1 MRLTPKVC
9 ERQNQQPHRSC
20 NFGTGVFGALYESA
34 KHSAALEAHAPR
46 MQDTGCKTPRAQALG
61 SATSIRQCTSKS
73 VSKGVHMF
81 TTTSTRRQFVAGAA
95 GLAAVAAMGGV
106 QLAKADEAA
115 SSIVDG
121 TYAATG
127 IGRNGDID
135 LEATFKDGKLTA
147 IVARS
152 NESKNIGDAAIEILT
167 QRALESQ
174 TLNLDSVTGAT
185 LTSFGFKSA
194 LADAYEQAGADVDA
208 LEEAE
213 SGLEPAPAIEE
224 ECDVVVVGT
233 GGAGMAAAVSAA
245 EAGAKVILLDKMDIY
260 GGNTNC
266 GEGTF
271 NSPDPARQDP
281 MGIEDSA
288 DKFFEDTYEG
298 GDEKADPELVRILAD
313 NALDG
318 IHWMEAH
325 GLVFND
331 EVFTAIGGK
340 WQRGHSI
347 KVQKMGQQGGAYY
360 VSCLMDCATRL
371 GVKYYTDAKVEAIST
386 DADGNVTGVTGSRV
400 SSGNP
405 VTVTA
410 KSVVMATGGYA
421 RNPQLAMQYDT
432 RVTETMPSSCNV
444 SATGDAIPMAQ
455 EIGAGLK
462 NMELVQIHPLG
473 DPQNGGV
480 ATFVGNWLGVEDYVM
495 VNDEAK
501 RFTAEDGRR
510 DEIANAILEQTNDEM
525 WLIVDST
532 DITDDR
538 LDQIADLVATGHSF
552 QADTIADLAE
562 QIAVDPATLEETID
576 GYNAVIDAGEDLMV
590 DPGKKLLGDKV
601 EDGPFYA
608 SKRIPTIHYTMGGLA
623 INTDAQV
630 TKEDGTPI
638 ANLFAA
644 GECTGGVQ
652 GGNRLGGNSF
662 TDIIVFG
669 RIAGQSAAANA
680 LA

>member
-1 MRLTPKVC
+1 MF
-9 ERQNQQPHRSC
+9 N
-20 NFGTGVFGALYESA
+20 
-34 KHSAALEAHAPR
+34 
-46 MQDTGCKTPRAQALG
+46 
-61 SATSIRQCTSKS
+61 ATA
-73 VSKGVHMF
+73 
-81 TTTSTRRQFVAGAA
+81 TRRQFVAGAA
-95 GLAAVAAMGGV
+95 AIAGVAAMGGV
-106 QLAKADEAA
+106 NMAKAEEAA
-115 SSIVDG
+115 STIADG
-121 TYAATG
+121 TYSATG
-127 IGRNGDID
+127 TGRNGDINI
-135 LEATFKDGKLTA
+135 EATFKDGKLVT
-147 IVARS
+147 IVTES
-152 NESKNIGDAAIEILT
+152 SESKNIGDAAIEILT
-167 QRALESQ
+167 QRAIESQ
-174 TLNLDSVTGAT
+174 TLNLDSITGAT

-194 LADAYEQAGADVDA
+194 LEDAYTQAGADVDA
-208 LEEAE
+208 LSEAE
-213 SGLEPAPAIEE
+213 SGLEPAPAIEA

-245 EAGAKVILLDKMDIY
+245 EAGCSVILLDKMDIY

-271 NSPDPARQDP
+271 NSPDPERQEP

-288 DKFFEDTYEG
+288 DKFYEDTFEG
-298 GDEKADPELVRILAD
+298 GDETADPELVRILAD

-318 IHWMEAH
+318 IHWMEGH

-340 WQRGHSI
+340 WQRGHSV
-347 KVQKMGQQGGAYY
+347 KVQKNGQQGGSYY

-405 VTVTA
+405 ITVTA

-432 RVTETMPSSCNV
+432 RVTEDMPSSCNV
-444 SATGDAIPMAQ
+444 SATGDAIPMGL

-552 QADTIADLAE
+552 QADSIEDLAE
-562 QIAVDPATLEETID
+562 QIELDPATLVETID
-576 GYNAVIDAGEDLMV
+576 GYNAVIDAGEDTMV
-590 DPGKKLLGDKV
+590 DPGKQLLGDKV

-623 INTDAQV
+623 IDTNAQV
-630 TKEDGTPI
+630 TTDDGTPI

-652 GGNRLGGNSF
+652 GANRLGGNSF

-680 LA
+680 KAEA

>member
-1 MRLTPKVC
+1 ML
-9 ERQNQQPHRSC
+9 
-20 NFGTGVFGALYESA
+20 ESA
-34 KHSAALEAHAPR
+34 L
-46 MQDTGCKTPRAQALG
+46 
-61 SATSIRQCTSKS
+61 
-73 VSKGVHMF
+73 
-81 TTTSTRRQFVAGAA
+81 TRRSFVAGAA
-95 GLAAVAAMGGV
+95 ALGLATAFAGTARAAES
-106 QLAKADEAA
+106 AKADSAA
-115 SSIVDG
+115 SGIADG
-121 TYAATG
+121 TYEAEAN
-127 IGRNGDID
+127 GRNGAVK
-135 LEATFKDGKLTA
+135 LTVTFKDGKLANIVTA
-147 IVARS
+147 S
-152 NESKNIGDAAIEILT
+152 DESKNIGDAAIELLT
-167 QRALESQ
+167 QRAIESQ
-174 TLNLDSVTGAT
+174 TLNLDSITGAT
-185 LTSFGFKSA
+185 LTSAAFMMA
-194 LADAYEQAGADVDA
+194 LEDAYSQAGADTAA
-208 LEEAE
+208 LEKADN
-213 SGLEPAPAIEE
+213 GLEPAPAIDE
-224 ECDVVVVGT
+224 ECDVVIVGT
-233 GGAGMAAAVSAA
+233 GGAGMAAAVTAA
-245 EAGAKVILLDKMDIY
+245 EAGASVIMLDKMDIY

-266 GEGTF
+266 GEGTL
-271 NSPDPARQDP
+271 NAPDPQRQDP
-281 MGIEDSA
+281 MGVEDSV
-288 DKFFEDTYEG
+288 DKFFTDTYEG
-298 GDEKADPELVRILAD
+298 GDEKADPDLVHVLAN
-313 NALDG
+313 NALDAV
-318 IHWMEAH
+318 HWMEGH
-325 GLVFND
+325 GLVYND

-340 WQRGHSI
+340 WQRGHSV
-347 KVQKMGQQGGAYY
+347 KVQKNGQQGGAYY
-360 VSCLMDCATRL
+360 VSCLMDNAIRL
-371 GVKYYTDAKVEAIST
+371 GVKYYTDAKVTSIDT
-386 DADGNVTGVTGSRV
+386 DSEGNVTGVSGERV
-400 SSGNP
+400 SSGAS
-405 VTVTA
+405 VSVKA

-421 RNPQLAMQYDT
+421 RNPQLAMQYDK

-538 LDQIADLVATGHSF
+538 KDQIADLVATGHSF
-552 QADTIADLAE
+552 EADSIEDLAG
-562 QIAVDPATLEETID
+562 QIELDPDTLVETID
-576 GYNAVIDAGEDLMV
+576 GYNACIDAGQDTMV
-590 DPGKKLLGDKV
+590 DPGKQLLGDKV

-638 ANLFAA
+638 ANLYAA

-652 GGNRLGGNSF
+652 GGNRLGGNSY

-669 RIAGQSAAANA
+669 RIAGASAAANA

>member
-1 MRLTPKVC
+1 MFET
-9 ERQNQQPHRSC
+9 
-20 NFGTGVFGALYESA
+20 AL
-34 KHSAALEAHAPR
+34 
-46 MQDTGCKTPRAQALG
+46 
-61 SATSIRQCTSKS
+61 
-73 VSKGVHMF
+73 
-81 TTTSTRRQFVAGAA
+81 TRRSFVAGATA
-95 GLAAVAAMGGV
+95 LAATAA
-106 QLAKADEAA
+106 LAGRQALAADSAA
-115 SSIVDG
+115 KDASAAADNGIVDG
-121 TYAATG
+121 TYTAEAN
-127 IGRNGDID
+127 GRNGAVK
-135 LEATFKDGKLTA
+135 LEATFKDGKLLT
-147 IVARS
+147 IVCTS
-152 NESKNIGDAAIEILT
+152 SESKNIGDAAIEILT
-167 QRALESQ
+167 QRAIESQ
-174 TLNLDSVTGAT
+174 CLNLDSVTGAT
-185 LTSFGFKSA
+185 LTSAAFLMA
-194 LADAYEQAGADVDA
+194 LEDCYDQAGADTKA
-208 LEEAE
+208 LEKAE
-213 SGLEPAPAIEE
+213 TGLEPAPAIEE
-224 ECDVVVVGT
+224 ECDVVIVGT

-245 EAGAKVILLDKMDIY
+245 EAGASVILLDKMDIY

-281 MGIEDSA
+281 MGVEDSA
-288 DKFFEDTYEG
+288 DKFYTDTFEG
-298 GDEKADPELVRILAD
+298 GDEKADPALVRILAD

-318 IHWMEAH
+318 VHWMEAH

-340 WQRGHSI
+340 WQRGHSV
-347 KVQKMGQQGGAYY
+347 KVQKNGQQGGAYY
-360 VSCLMDCATRL
+360 VSCLLDNAIRL
-371 GVKYYTDAKVEAIST
+371 GAKYYTDAKVEHIDV
-386 DADGNVTGVTGSRV
+386 DANGNVTGVTGSRV

-405 VTVTA
+405 VKITA
-410 KSVVMATGGYA
+410 KSVIMATGGYA
-421 RNPQLAMQYDT
+421 RNAKLAMQYDK
-432 RVTETMPSSCNV
+432 RVTEDMPSSCNI
-444 SATGDAIPMAQ
+444 SATGDAIVMGQ

-510 DEIANAILEQTNDEM
+510 DEIANAILEQPNKEM
-525 WLIVDST
+525 WLLVDST

-538 LDQIADLVATGHSF
+538 KDQIADLVATGHSF
-552 QADTIADLAE
+552 QADTIKDLAS
-562 QIAVDPATLEETID
+562 QISLDPDTLEETVD
-576 GYNAVIDAGEDLMV
+576 GYNAVIDAGTDTMV

-601 EDGPFYA
+601 TDAPFYA
-608 SKRIPTIHYTMGGLA
+608 SKRICTIHYTMGGLA

-669 RIAGQSAAANA
+669 RIAGQNAAANA

>member
-1 MRLTPKVC
+1 ML
-9 ERQNQQPHRSC
+9 
-20 NFGTGVFGALYESA
+20 
-34 KHSAALEAHAPR
+34 
-46 MQDTGCKTPRAQALG
+46 DTIRA
-61 SATSIRQCTSKS
+61 S
-73 VSKGVHMF
+73 
-81 TTTSTRRQFVAGAA
+81 RRQFVAGAA
-95 GLAAVAAMGGV
+95 ALGLASAFAGTSLARADESAVA
-106 QLAKADEAA
+106 DAA
-115 SSIVDG
+115 GTIVDG
-121 TYAATG
+121 TYEASAT
-127 IGRNGDID
+127 GRNGALDMT
-135 LEATFKDGKLTA
+135 ATFKDGKLVT
-147 IVARS
+147 ITTLS
-152 NESKNIGDAAIEILT
+152 DESKNIGDAAIELLT
-167 QRALESQ
+167 QRAIASQ
-174 TLNLDSVTGAT
+174 CLNLDTITGAT
-185 LTSFGFKSA
+185 LTSFAFKSA
-194 LADAYEQAGADVDA
+194 LEDIYAQAGADTKA
-208 LEEAE
+208 LASAE

-233 GGAGMAAAVSAA
+233 GGAGMAAAVTAA
-245 EAGAKVILLDKMDIY
+245 EAGASVILLDKMDIY

-271 NSPDPARQDP
+271 NSPDPERQEP

-288 DKFFEDTYEG
+288 DKFYEDTFEG
-298 GDEKADPELVRILAD
+298 GDETADPELVRILAD

-318 IHWMEAH
+318 VHWMEAH

-347 KVQKMGQQGGAYY
+347 KVQKNGQQGGAYY

-386 DADGNVTGVTGSRV
+386 DADGAVTGVTGSRV

-405 VTVTA
+405 ITITA

-421 RNPQLAMQYDT
+421 RNPQLAMQYDS
-432 RVTETMPSSCNV
+432 RVTEDMPSSCNI

-495 VNDEAK
+495 VNDNAE

-510 DEIANAILEQTNDEM
+510 DEIANAILEQPNKEM
-525 WLIVDST
+525 WLLVDST
-532 DITDDR
+532 DITEDR
-538 LDQIADLVATGHSF
+538 LDQIADLVETGHSF
-552 QADTIADLAE
+552 QADSIADLAG
-562 QIAVDPATLEETID
+562 QIGLDADTLVETID

-590 DPGKKLLGDKV
+590 TPGKTLLGDRV

-608 SKRIPTIHYTMGGLA
+608 SKRICTIHYTMGGLA

-630 TKEDGTPI
+630 TTDNGTPI
-638 ANLFAA
+638 ANLYAA

-652 GGNRLGGNSF
+652 GANRLGGNSF

-669 RIAGQSAAANA
+669 RIAGASAAANA

>member
-1 MRLTPKVC
+1 ML
-9 ERQNQQPHRSC
+9 
-20 NFGTGVFGALYESA
+20 
-34 KHSAALEAHAPR
+34 
-46 MQDTGCKTPRAQALG
+46 DTIRA
-61 SATSIRQCTSKS
+61 S
-73 VSKGVHMF
+73 
-81 TTTSTRRQFVAGAA
+81 RRQFIAGAA
-95 GLAAVAAMGGV
+95 ALGLATAFAG
-106 QLAKADEAA
+106 
-115 SSIVDG
+115 SSIARASESASADTASNGIADG
-121 TYAATG
+121 TYEASAN
-127 IGRNGDID
+127 GRNGAVN
-135 LEATFKDGKLTA
+135 LSATFKGGKLVT
-147 IVARS
+147 IVTTS
-152 NESKNIGDAAIEILT
+152 DESKNIGDAAIELLT
-167 QRALESQ
+167 QRAIESQ
-174 TLNLDSVTGAT
+174 CLNLDAITGAT
-185 LTSFGFKSA
+185 LTSMAFLMA
-194 LADAYEQAGADVDA
+194 LEDIYTQAGADVKALSDA
-208 LEEAE
+208 DN
-213 SGLEPAPAIEE
+213 GLEPAPAIEE
-224 ECDVVVVGT
+224 ECDVLIVGM
-233 GGAGMAAAVSAA
+233 GGAGLAAAVSAA
-245 EAGAKVILLDKMDIY
+245 EAGASVIMLDKMDIY

-288 DKFFEDTYEG
+288 DKFYTDTFEG
-298 GDEKADPELVRILAD
+298 GDEKADPDLVRVLAD

-318 IHWMEAH
+318 IHWMEGH

-340 WQRGHSI
+340 WQRGHSV
-347 KVQKMGQQGGAYY
+347 KVQKNGQQGGAYY
-360 VSCLMDCATRL
+360 ISCLMDNAIRL
-371 GVKYYTDAKVEAIST
+371 GAKYYTDAKVEALTT
-386 DADGNVTGVTGSRV
+386 DAEGNVTGVTGSRV

-405 VTVTA
+405 ITITA
-410 KSVVMATGGYA
+410 KSVVMTTGGYA
-421 RNPQLAMQYDT
+421 RNPQLAMEYDK
-432 RVTETMPSSCNV
+432 RVTESMPSSCNI

-495 VNDEAK
+495 VNDDAK

-510 DEIANAILEQTNDEM
+510 DEIANAILEQPNQEM
-525 WLIVDST
+525 WLLVDST
-532 DITDDR
+532 DITEDR

-552 QADTIADLAE
+552 QADSIEDLAE
-562 QIAVDPATLEETID
+562 QIELDPATLVETID
-576 GYNAVIDAGEDLMV
+576 GYNAVIDAGQDTMV
-590 DPGKKLLGDKV
+590 DPGKALLGDKV

-608 SKRIPTIHYTMGGLA
+608 SKRICTIHYTMGGLA

-638 ANLFAA
+638 ANFYAA